1 MNPEEMIQEI
11 ALDDAPVQ
19 VAILDLSLVVVKCVK
34 VLNFKCFDVIID
46 LRRRNRELEE
56 IIEKLKSRPG
66 GDHYLEAEKDFEESR
81 NDMI

>member
-1 MNPEEMIQEI
+1 M
-11 ALDDAPVQ
+11 
-19 VAILDLSLVVVKCVK
+19 K

-66 GDHYLEAEKDFEESR
+66 GDYYLEAEKDFEESR